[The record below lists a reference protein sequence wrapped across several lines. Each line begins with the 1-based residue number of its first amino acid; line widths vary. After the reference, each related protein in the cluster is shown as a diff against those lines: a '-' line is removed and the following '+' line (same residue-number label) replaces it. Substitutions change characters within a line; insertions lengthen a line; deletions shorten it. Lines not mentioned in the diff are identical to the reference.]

1 MVNGPLAESQ
11 LPKVDYMEFL
21 PAQEDL
27 IHIGVSI
34 LCGSLIGFEREY
46 RNKSAG
52 FRTIVLICLGST
64 IFTIVSKYGVGS
76 DDRIAANII
85 TGIGFIGA
93 GVIFKDK
100 FSVMGLTTAAVIWT
114 AAGIGMAA
122 GIGYYGLAIGLSIA
136 TIIILSLFSRVEL
149 LFEAW
154 HLTRTLYIG
163 FQDTDLT
170 RLDEITALLDDHRI
184 QYKRKSISK
193 QNHKL
198 SVVLELSSNRKRLR
212 AFNNAM
218 VALASVEE
226 FYYNS

>member
-1 MVNGPLAESQ
+1 
-11 LPKVDYMEFL
+11 MEFL

-27 IHIGVSI
+27 WHIGVSI

-122 GIGYYGLAIGLSIA
+122 GIGYYGLAVSLSVA
-136 TIIILSLFSRVEL
+136 TIIILSLFSKVEL
-149 LFEAW
+149 MFEGW
-154 HLTRTLYIG
+154 HLTRVLYIG
-163 FQDTDLT
+163 FHDTDLK
-170 RLDEITALLDDHRI
+170 RLEEIAALLDTHRI
-184 QYKRKSISK
+184 HYKRKSISK
-193 QNHKL
+193 HNHKL
-198 SVVLELSSNRKRLR
+198 SVVLELSSNRNRLR
-212 AFNNAM
+212 SFNDSM
-218 VALASVEE
+218 VILDFVEE

>member
-1 MVNGPLAESQ
+1 MDL
-11 LPKVDYMEFL
+11 LPEY
-21 PAQEDL
+21 EDL
-27 IHIGVSI
+27 IRILVSI
-34 LCGSLIGFEREY
+34 VCGSLIGFEREY

-64 IFTIVSKYGVGS
+64 AFTIVSRYGVGS

-122 GIGYYGLAIGLSIA
+122 GVGYYGLAITLTVLTVIVLAVFHKVEKLLEGLY
-136 TIIILSLFSRVEL
+136 
-149 LFEAW
+149 
-154 HLTRTLYIG
+154 LTRTVYIG
-163 FQDTDLT
+163 FHDTNMGHLEEVSTLMDSFGI
-170 RLDEITALLDDHRI
+170 R
-184 QYKRKSISK
+184 YKRKSISK
-193 QNHKL
+193 RDHKL
-198 SVVLELSSNRKRLR
+198 SIILEVSSNRKNLR
-212 AFNNAM
+212 RFNDEM
-218 VALASVEE
+218 VKQQFIEE